1 MPENKTLEK
10 LPPIESGAVLQVS
23 DANGTMKYVTRFVG
37 VDSDVIISRLP
48 SISQLK
54 KSEMGSAELIYR
66 DTFFKKRKLVMRLI
80 SNGHVYA
87 FETDVMDLFV
97 QGSRLLMSTYPKL
110 VQGRML
116 RKEPRYP
123 CTLPAKIT
131 VGETNLSGVMINFSQ
146 SGGLCQLTEEID
158 QVTLLQAKD
167 DDLDV
172 SLSLQLP
179 FDDEP
184 AQLKGKLMA
193 VLANEKQLG
202 LSFAEGKELIQ
213 RYITSL
219 KLDSI
224 SEYF

>member
-10 LPPIESGAVLQVS
+10 LPPIESGAVIQVS
-23 DANGTMKYVTRFVG
+23 DADGAIKYVTRFVG
-37 VDSDVIISRLP
+37 VDNKVIISRLP

-66 DTFFKKRKLVMRLI
+66 DTFFKRRKLIMRLI
-80 SNGHVYA
+80 SKGYVYA
-87 FETDVMDLFV
+87 FETEAMDLYL
-97 QGSRLLMSTYPKL
+97 QGSKLLMSTYPKL
-110 VQGRML
+110 VQCRVL

-123 CTLPAKIT
+123 CTLPATVT
-131 VGETNLSGVMINFSQ
+131 VGESSFSGVMINFSQ
-146 SGGLCQLTEEID
+146 NGGLCQLTDDID
-158 QVTLLQAKD
+158 QVVLLQAKD
-167 DDLDV
+167 GDLDV

-193 VLANEKQLG
+193 VSAYEKQIG
-202 LSFAEGKELIQ
+202 LSFIEGKELIQ